1 MGASSV
7 SGTLAIVR
15 EAHAGEIGALREQLI
30 DARSE
35 RDQERERAEQAEAAI
50 AAERQRAD
58 TLHQQLQVAELV
70 AQEVAQLRWQVAE
83 AQQAIAFSPQTDERY
98 WPMGRLRRLLSRLR
112 AS

>member
-1 MGASSV
+1 
-7 SGTLAIVR
+7 
-15 EAHAGEIGALREQLI
+15 
-30 DARSE
+30 
-35 RDQERERAEQAEAAI
+35 
-50 AAERQRAD
+50 
-58 TLHQQLQVAELV
+58 LHQQLQVAELV